1 MTQNLK
7 PNVKSSQTSMQS
19 VTPIK
24 QVNNYRLE
32 SKLSKTTQSYGN
44 ESSQTQWNWMH
55 PNISEN
61 FYQKLEPPTNA
72 EDARIKMSC
81 HEHSVEDFN
90 LQLQMNELETSMLCD
105 GDEVLPYNVKEVEDL
120 EQKKLKLLLGKRF
133 HLNASRC
140 YWYWLARNEK

>member
-1 MTQNLK
+1 
-7 PNVKSSQTSMQS
+7 
-19 VTPIK
+19 
-24 QVNNYRLE
+24 
-32 SKLSKTTQSYGN
+32 
-44 ESSQTQWNWMH
+44 
-55 PNISEN
+55 
-61 FYQKLEPPTNA
+61 
-72 EDARIKMSC
+72 MSC